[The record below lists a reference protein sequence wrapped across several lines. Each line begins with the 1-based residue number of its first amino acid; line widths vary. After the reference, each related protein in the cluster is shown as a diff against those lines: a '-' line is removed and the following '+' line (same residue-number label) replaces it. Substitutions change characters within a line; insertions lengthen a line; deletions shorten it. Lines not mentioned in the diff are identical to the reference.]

1 MRYLKIWEFFE
12 VEEKPKLKFI
22 KKPRKKGAK
31 TDVYDVVKDGF
42 TIGQIKWYSRLRGY
56 GFLPTKDSENE
67 IKDFIKDLMLSR
79 KLKNDI

>member
-22 KKPRKKGAK
+22 KNPRKKGSK

-42 TIGQIKWYSRLRGY
+42 SIGQIK
-56 GFLPTKDSENE
+56 
-67 IKDFIKDLMLSR
+67 
-79 KLKNDI
+79 